1 MFSKSRGTSAVS
13 FFLYVLVLLSTI
25 FFAAVSCALLLSQA
39 VRTDHRRTWNK
50 NFNAVVIGAAYVAVA
65 LVSVVYC
72 LKRRIAVH
80 RRLQRISKTYRTL
93 GRAELPER
101 VHRFVQQEYTRAC
114 LITYESQPKDG
125 FPEGWG
131 KPGTR
136 YAGVRF
142 RTALLDTVREID
154 ALAHLI
160 IPRHPVLRP
169 HARMLHH
176 FRFILPL
183 LQRDED
189 GLTPL
194 HYYDSAIQLARHA
207 SREPTEAE
215 CILGTDAASEI
226 KRILE
231 ECRQEMLEGSSS
243 HLSDATSAEI

>member
-1 MFSKSRGTSAVS
+1 M
-13 FFLYVLVLLSTI
+13 
-25 FFAAVSCALLLSQA
+25 Q
-39 VRTDHRRTWNK
+39 
-50 NFNAVVIGAAYVAVA
+50 A

-101 VHRFVQQEYTRAC
+101 VHLFIQQEYTRAC

-125 FPEGWG
+125 LQEGWG
-131 KPGTR
+131 IPGTR
-136 YAGVRF
+136 YAAVRF

-183 LQRDED
+183 LSRDED

-215 CILGTDAASEI
+215 YILGTDAAAEI
-226 KRILE
+226 KRILD

-243 HLSDATSAEI
+243 HLSEATSAEL